1 MTPKARRSKANVNRR
16 PLPRREMVPFVEEE
30 CDSLCS
36 SSSDPDDVEQQ
47 RYRRKPVP
55 ANDIAIRRIPPSC
68 RSQPTVVASGN
79 RADSRSAS
87 VERMTTK
94 DGKDKKGHIE
104 FSFSGERIMHMAKI
118 ILFTL
123 WMFLSFVT
131 VLYLHLAETSGGVL
145 RSGPRMGR
153 DGSTVSDMALI
164 ADKARGLSQ
173 RRPSFFRV
181 PPFPRLRPSSPRTHI
196 PLPLPPNKV
205 SVVLMNYSR
214 PRMIQESILMRTLL
228 THPNIDEILLL
239 HANPNTAFKFDH
251 PKVVNIDATQQ
262 NDQMGLSLRFY
273 FCQLSRNDWVIHVDD
288 DMEFSQSALSE
299 LLIEFGRNTRRIVGK
314 FGRNLV
320 SHNSFNG
327 YSSRNTHKQS
337 EVILTKF
344 MAMER
349 DTCSSFFDYSHL
361 IWEDTVLNNGEGPL
375 WNGEDIFMSLVS
387 NHRYGAD
394 GQMINYAMDWL
405 DVWNAPE
412 SLKDYDNGKLDISGG
427 LEGYRLWDWHWW
439 QSLLRRNRH
448 YSYRGT
454 LWQTARRRLSE
465 SGPLERGSH
474 SDRGEVA

>member
-1 MTPKARRSKANVNRR
+1 
-16 PLPRREMVPFVEEE
+16 
-30 CDSLCS
+30 
-36 SSSDPDDVEQQ
+36 
-47 RYRRKPVP
+47 
-55 ANDIAIRRIPPSC
+55 
-68 RSQPTVVASGN
+68 
-79 RADSRSAS
+79 
-87 VERMTTK
+87 
-94 DGKDKKGHIE
+94 
-104 FSFSGERIMHMAKI
+104 
-118 ILFTL
+118 
-123 WMFLSFVT
+123 
-131 VLYLHLAETSGGVL
+131 
-145 RSGPRMGR
+145 
-153 DGSTVSDMALI
+153 
-164 ADKARGLSQ
+164 
-173 RRPSFFRV
+173 
-181 PPFPRLRPSSPRTHI
+181 
-196 PLPLPPNKV
+196 
-205 SVVLMNYSR
+205 
-214 PRMIQESILMRTLL
+214 MRTLL